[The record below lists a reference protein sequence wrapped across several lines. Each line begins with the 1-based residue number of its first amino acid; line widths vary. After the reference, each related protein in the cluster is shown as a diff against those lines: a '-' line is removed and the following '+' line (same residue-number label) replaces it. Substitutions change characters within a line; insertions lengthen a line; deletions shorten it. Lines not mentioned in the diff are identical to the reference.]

1 VRTLF
6 FALLVANVLFF
17 GWARW
22 IDVPPQ
28 TTAPTAQD
36 SSVPTLAL
44 ARTPA
49 PATAAKAAPVATS
62 PGQRCRSLGP
72 FPDGAAAAAAAV
84 ALRARG
90 IEPHNRSAE
99 TSVSDGYWVYI
110 SDLGD
115 PPEQQRVLARL
126 GRGGI
131 QGTVMIDA
139 GESARVSVG
148 IFSDQS
154 RAVRRAEQVRALG
167 LKPILDLHQR
177 VLRRYWLDMDL
188 RPDQP
193 EPQVAALQGSDALE
207 GGGSAGTAIAFSD
220 CPTTAKR
227 G

>member
-6 FALLVANVLFF
+6 FALLLANVVFF

-22 IDVPPQ
+22 VDGPPQ

-36 SSVPTLAL
+36 SGVPTLAL
-44 ARTPA
+44 AGAPA
-49 PATAAKAAPVATS
+49 PAAPAPAAPVATP

-72 FPDGAAAAAAAV
+72 FPDGAAAAVAAV
-84 ALRARG
+84 ALRTRG

-99 TSVSDGYWVYI
+99 TGVSDGYWVYI
-110 SDLGD
+110 SDLSGAAD
-115 PPEQQRVLARL
+115 QQRVLARL
-126 GRGGI
+126 GSGGI
-131 QGTVMIDA
+131 QGTVVIDS
-139 GESARVSVG
+139 GEAARVSVG

-193 EPQVAALQGSDALE
+193 EPQVAALQGSSAE

-220 CPTTAKR
+220 CPTADKH